1 MILFSVF
8 LAISTLIAISVE
20 IFLEFSKF
28 TIRSISS
35 KISPL
40 AFANLNNNSDSK
52 SLSLILKSF
61 YSVISSIFFLAK
73 SGLSLPTTK
82 VNN

>member
-1 MILFSVF
+1 M
-8 LAISTLIAISVE
+8 
-20 IFLEFSKF
+20 
-28 TIRSISS
+28 SS

-40 AFANLNNNSDSK
+40 ALANLNNKSDSS

-61 YSVISSIFFLAK
+61 YSVMSSIFFYAK

>member
-1 MILFSVF
+1 M
-8 LAISTLIAISVE
+8 AISVD
-20 IFLEFSKF
+20 IFLEYSKF
-28 TIRSISS
+28 TIRSMSS

-40 AFANLNNNSDSK
+40 ALANLNNKSDSS

-61 YSVISSIFFLAK
+61 YSVMSSIFFYAK